1 MAKRFPDV
9 NYRQVVKVVRQL
21 GFYFCR
27 QAKGSH
33 EIWRRASDGRQTTI
47 PNHGSKPIKR
57 KTLKSILRD
66 LIITPDEFLKIKQD
80 KLKNSRNN

>member
-1 MAKRFPDV
+1 MSKRFPV
-9 NYRQVVKVVRQL
+9 INYRQVAKGAKKL

-33 EIWRRASDGRQTTI
+33 EIWRRNSDGRQTTI

-57 KTLKSILRD
+57 KTLKSILED
-66 LIITPDEFLKIKQD
+66 FGITAEYFAELK
-80 KLKNSRNN
+80 